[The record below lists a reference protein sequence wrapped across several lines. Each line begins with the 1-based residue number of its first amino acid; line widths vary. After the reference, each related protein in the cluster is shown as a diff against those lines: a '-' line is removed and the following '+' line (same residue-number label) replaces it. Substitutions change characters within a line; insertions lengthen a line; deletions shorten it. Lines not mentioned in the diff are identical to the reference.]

1 MPVEVGVGLGGDSKI
16 ITEFLSLTHTHTHTH
31 ALSHSH
37 SLTHACMAPLF
48 QIVITAVAIGLVVA
62 VEMELD
68 AVIKVCNFLEI
79 AFIVSSRRRH
89 CYMGN
94 CSVIS
99 SSTHTHTQCD
109 GTTSL
114 SRCISLSLF
123 LDSWVPA
130 MPALWPIDD
139 LRCVYN
145 H

>member
-99 SSTHTHTQCD
+99 SSTHTHTHTVRRDDQPFSMYQPLSVSGFM
-109 GTTSL
+109 GTRDARTVADRRS
-114 SRCISLSLF
+114 
-123 LDSWVPA
+123 
-130 MPALWPIDD
+130 AL
-139 LRCVYN
+139 CV
-145 H
+145 